1 MLSLDENKLR
11 WLGIDMRPRWRRRVA
26 VVATYAA
33 FLVVVWVHP
42 RWAYGALELL
52 WVAWFI
58 SLMWSAVA
66 EVEWVMRVTFTA
78 LWVLIV
84 GVQMW
89 QSHGKVSAVTTALY
103 ATFLM
108 AFASVL
114 SCAGM
119 AALTDSGWLAQA
131 IEKGEELSWRQQRR
145 LARMG
150 FAVGRDG
157 FAWYEFGVRFR
168 RLNAEQR
175 GEVEGIEPADPGQEI
190 AGQAGPA
197 LLVPEGVGEDETR
210 QHEEKIDQH
219 QPVTIKGQHQ
229 VRQRR
234 RPEMIRIVPADDPQR
249 GQGSQAVQFMKS
261 AQCSHCGAG
270 QARAG
275 LGRQVIW
282 SRARASARSSP
293 NPEPLRITG
302 TRAGSSLREG

>member
-66 EVEWVMRVTFTA
+66 EVEWVMRVTFTV

-131 IEKGEELSWRQQRR
+131 IEKGEELSRS
-145 LARMG
+145 
-150 FAVGRDG
+150 
-157 FAWYEFGVRFR
+157 
-168 RLNAEQR
+168 
-175 GEVEGIEPADPGQEI
+175 
-190 AGQAGPA
+190 
-197 LLVPEGVGEDETR
+197 
-210 QHEEKIDQH
+210 EEHTSELQ
-219 QPVTIKGQHQ
+219 
-229 VRQRR
+229 
-234 RPEMIRIVPADDPQR
+234 
-249 GQGSQAVQFMKS
+249 
-261 AQCSHCGAG
+261 
-270 QARAG
+270 
-275 LGRQVIW
+275 
-282 SRARASARSSP
+282 SP
-293 NPEPLRITG
+293 
-302 TRAGSSLREG
+302 

>member
-175 GEVEGIEPADPGQEI
+175 GEVEELRRANPRGKWMRGGERVLLDDERIRQEDNLLRAKVQRVMNWVLGLTAICVSAAVAQGWTMRGSLVVSGVWTLVTLMITLRQAIVLWSVADPVA
-190 AGQAGPA
+190 AGGE
-197 LLVPEGVGEDETR
+197 LGLVEGE
-210 QHEEKIDQH
+210 
-219 QPVTIKGQHQ
+219 
-229 VRQRR
+229 
-234 RPEMIRIVPADDPQR
+234 A
-249 GQGSQAVQFMKS
+249 
-261 AQCSHCGAG
+261 
-270 QARAG
+270 
-275 LGRQVIW
+275 
-282 SRARASARSSP
+282 
-293 NPEPLRITG
+293 
-302 TRAGSSLREG
+302 

>member
-175 GEVEGIEPADPGQEI
+175 GEVEELRRANPRGKWMRGGERVLLDDERIRQEDNLLRAKVQRVMSWVLALTAICVSAAVAQGWTMRGSLVVSGVWTLVTLMITLRQAIVLWSVADPLA
-190 AGQAGPA
+190 AGGE
-197 LLVPEGVGEDETR
+197 LGLVEGE
-210 QHEEKIDQH
+210 
-219 QPVTIKGQHQ
+219 
-229 VRQRR
+229 
-234 RPEMIRIVPADDPQR
+234 A
-249 GQGSQAVQFMKS
+249 
-261 AQCSHCGAG
+261 
-270 QARAG
+270 
-275 LGRQVIW
+275 
-282 SRARASARSSP
+282 
-293 NPEPLRITG
+293 
-302 TRAGSSLREG
+302 

>member
-175 GEVEGIEPADPGQEI
+175 GEVEELRRANPRGKWMRGGERVLLDDERIRQEDNLLRAKVQRVMNWVLGLTAICVSAAVAQGWTMRGSLVVSGVWTLVTLMITLRQAIVLWSVADPLA
-190 AGQAGPA
+190 AGGE
-197 LLVPEGVGEDETR
+197 LGLVEGE
-210 QHEEKIDQH
+210 
-219 QPVTIKGQHQ
+219 
-229 VRQRR
+229 
-234 RPEMIRIVPADDPQR
+234 A
-249 GQGSQAVQFMKS
+249 
-261 AQCSHCGAG
+261 
-270 QARAG
+270 
-275 LGRQVIW
+275 
-282 SRARASARSSP
+282 
-293 NPEPLRITG
+293 
-302 TRAGSSLREG
+302 

>member
-66 EVEWVMRVTFTA
+66 EVEWVMRVAFTA

-89 QSHGKVSAVTTALY
+89 QSHGKVSPVTAALY

-150 FAVGRDG
+150 FVVGRDG

-175 GEVEGIEPADPGQEI
+175 GEVEELRRANPRGKWMRGGERVLLDDERIRQEDNLLRAKVQRVMNWVLGLTAICVSAAVAQGWTMRGSLVVSGVWTLVTLMITLRQAIVLWSVADPLA
-190 AGQAGPA
+190 AGGE
-197 LLVPEGVGEDETR
+197 LGLVEGE
-210 QHEEKIDQH
+210 
-219 QPVTIKGQHQ
+219 
-229 VRQRR
+229 
-234 RPEMIRIVPADDPQR
+234 A
-249 GQGSQAVQFMKS
+249 
-261 AQCSHCGAG
+261 
-270 QARAG
+270 
-275 LGRQVIW
+275 
-282 SRARASARSSP
+282 
-293 NPEPLRITG
+293 
-302 TRAGSSLREG
+302 

>member
-66 EVEWVMRVTFTA
+66 EVEWVMRVTFTV

-175 GEVEGIEPADPGQEI
+175 GEVEELRRANPRGTWMRGGERVLLDDERIRQEDNLLRAKVQRVMNWVLGLTAICVSAAVAQGWTMRGSLVVSGVWTLVTLMITLRQAIVLWSVEDPGAASGEL
-190 AGQAGPA
+190 G
-197 LLVPEGVGEDETR
+197 LVE
-210 QHEEKIDQH
+210 
-219 QPVTIKGQHQ
+219 
-229 VRQRR
+229 
-234 RPEMIRIVPADDPQR
+234 
-249 GQGSQAVQFMKS
+249 
-261 AQCSHCGAG
+261 
-270 QARAG
+270 
-275 LGRQVIW
+275 
-282 SRARASARSSP
+282 
-293 NPEPLRITG
+293 
-302 TRAGSSLREG
+302 REA

>member
-66 EVEWVMRVTFTA
+66 EVEWVMRVTFTV

-175 GEVEGIEPADPGQEI
+175 GEVEELRRANPRGKWMRGGERVLLDDERIRQEDNLLRAKVQRVMSWVLALTAICVSAAVAQGWTMRGSLVVSGVWTLVTLMITLRQAIVLWTEEDPGAVSGEL
-190 AGQAGPA
+190 G
-197 LLVPEGVGEDETR
+197 LVEGE
-210 QHEEKIDQH
+210 
-219 QPVTIKGQHQ
+219 
-229 VRQRR
+229 
-234 RPEMIRIVPADDPQR
+234 A
-249 GQGSQAVQFMKS
+249 
-261 AQCSHCGAG
+261 
-270 QARAG
+270 
-275 LGRQVIW
+275 
-282 SRARASARSSP
+282 
-293 NPEPLRITG
+293 
-302 TRAGSSLREG
+302 

>member
-66 EVEWVMRVTFTA
+66 EVEWVMRVTFTV

-175 GEVEGIEPADPGQEI
+175 GEVEELRRANPRGTWMRGGERVLLDDERIRQEDNLLRAKVQRVMNWVLGLTAICVSAAVAQGWTMRGSLVVSGVWTLVTLMITLRQAIVLWSVADPVA
-190 AGQAGPA
+190 AGGE
-197 LLVPEGVGEDETR
+197 LGLVEGE
-210 QHEEKIDQH
+210 
-219 QPVTIKGQHQ
+219 
-229 VRQRR
+229 
-234 RPEMIRIVPADDPQR
+234 A
-249 GQGSQAVQFMKS
+249 
-261 AQCSHCGAG
+261 
-270 QARAG
+270 
-275 LGRQVIW
+275 
-282 SRARASARSSP
+282 
-293 NPEPLRITG
+293 
-302 TRAGSSLREG
+302 